1 MAPWEDHSTAARE
14 AKMASVGMRPSPS
27 ASCATSDAK
36 AAWADPR
43 KVAAEANLAT
53 EDLDADWPTVPGVL
67 TVSLFAPTKPGV
79 LALDASVW
87 SVFWG
92 AGAARGS
99 IA

>member
-1 MAPWEDHSTAARE
+1 
-14 AKMASVGMRPSPS
+14 
-27 ASCATSDAK
+27 
-36 AAWADPR
+36 
-43 KVAAEANLAT
+43 
-53 EDLDADWPTVPGVL
+53 LDADWPTVPGVL

-87 SVFWG
+87 SALWG